1 MQAAISD
8 WGSAMMP
15 SRAAAMAQAN
25 KSRVARAAENA
36 GTFDD
41 KGAQLRPANERH
53 DSEGG

>member
-15 SRAAAMAQAN
+15 SLAAAMAQAN
-25 KSRVARAAENA
+25 KSRIARAAENA